1 MSKRRTVALI
11 VRVTPEEKSA
21 VTVAAE
27 RSDQTLSEW
36 LRRAVVAKLK
46 ATQRELAAEDE
57 ERAFLESQRSLA
69 ELDAPPPAA
78 EEHSQ

>member
-27 RSDQTLSEW
+27 RSHQTLSEW

-46 ATQRELAAEDE
+46 ASEREHVAEQHGFE
-57 ERAFLESQRSLA
+57 MSKA
-69 ELDAPPPAA
+69 EL
-78 EEHSQ
+78 EEHTLEVDSGDAGGDE